1 MPEQFKSPI
10 SGLSRQ
16 RVSSNTG
23 GKTTVS
29 REKLGHERE
38 MSVVAH
44 KTGANQNAYP
54 IDKDRLES
62 EASKHGLTKPEL
74 PEQTNFTQQKQVD
87 DNMANSEQ
95 RNYNSRNSFR
105 EPASQSDR
113 ENQYEDFK
121 DRVGEI
127 VSGTVQDI
135 RFGNIIVDLGTA
147 EGHIRRT
154 DTISRDNLQPGDT
167 VKAYLY
173 KISQEE
179 KGPQIFLSR
188 AAPEFMIKLFSL
200 EVPEIGKNI
209 IEIKACVRD
218 PGNRAKIGV
227 VSHDDSVDP
236 IGTCIGTRGGR
247 VRAVAK
253 ELAGEKIDIVTWS
266 DDHPTFVENAL
277 KPAKVEKVVF
287 NEAYRKFEVLV
298 SDDQFPL
305 AIGKRGQNVR
315 LASQL
320 TGWKIDLISSS
331 DFPERSRGQS
341 SDKESN

>member
-1 MPEQFKSPI
+1 MPEQFKSPT
-10 SGLSRQ
+10 SGLSPEPFA
-16 RVSSNTG
+16 STTG
-23 GKTTVS
+23 GKKTVS
-29 REKLGHERE
+29 REKPSHERP
-38 MSVVAH
+38 MSVVAQ
-44 KTGANQNAYP
+44 KTSASQNAYP
-54 IDKDRLES
+54 TDKDRLES
-62 EASKHGLTKPEL
+62 EASKPGLTKPEL
-74 PEQTNFTQQKQVD
+74 PEQTNFLKHKQVD
-87 DNMANSEQ
+87 DKMANSEQ
-95 RNYNSRNSFR
+95 RDYNSRNSFR
-105 EPASQSDR
+105 EPASESDR
-113 ENQYEDFK
+113 ENQHEDFQ

-127 VSGTVQDI
+127 VSGTVKDI

-154 DTISRDNLQPGDT
+154 DTIGRDNLQPGDP
-167 VKAYLY
+167 VQAYLY

-188 AAPEFMIKLFSL
+188 AAPEFMIKLFSV
-200 EVPEIGKNI
+200 EVPEIRKNI

-227 VSHDDSVDP
+227 VSHDESVDP

-277 KPAKVEKVVF
+277 KPARVEKVVF

-331 DFPERSRGQS
+331 EFPERSRGKS
-341 SDKESN
+341 SDKERN

>member
-1 MPEQFKSPI
+1 MPEQSKSPTNE
-10 SGLSRQ
+10 LT
-16 RVSSNTG
+16 VEPFSSKMD
-23 GKTTVS
+23 GKKTVS
-29 REKLGHERE
+29 HEKPGHEQP
-38 MSVVAH
+38 MSVSAQ
-44 KTGANQNAYP
+44 KNSANQNAYP
-54 IDKDRLES
+54 TDKDRLES
-62 EASKHGLTKPEL
+62 EASKPGLTKPEL
-74 PEQTNFTQQKQVD
+74 PEQTNFVKQKQVD
-87 DNMANSEQ
+87 DKMTNSEQ
-95 RNYNSRNSFR
+95 RDYNSRNSFR
-105 EPASQSDR
+105 EPTFESDR

-127 VSGTVQDI
+127 VSGKVQDI

-147 EGHIRRT
+147 EGHIRRN
-154 DTISRDNLQPGDT
+154 DTIGRDNLQLGDS
-167 VKAYLY
+167 VQAYLY
-173 KISQEE
+173 KVSREE

-188 AAPEFMIKLFSL
+188 TAPEFMIKLFSL
-200 EVPEIGKNI
+200 EVPEIQKNL

-227 VSHDDSVDP
+227 ASLDDSVDP
-236 IGTCIGTRGGR
+236 VGTCIGTRGGR
-247 VRAVAK
+247 VKAVSK
-253 ELAGEKIDIVTWS
+253 ELSGEKIDIVSWS

-331 DFPERSRGQS
+331 NFSDSNRGKS